1 MSNAINTLSA
11 VVAALKAAASFADR
25 VADVRASLP
34 ARVIADRDALVAAL
48 RPGVAKFYGIGFD
61 AAYGA
66 TGKFVTDDEQLSMAA
81 RTALSKLAR
90 AVQGV
95 SVAHTSEPAKLRVKA
110 QERAAYEAFLA
121 ACGGDAKRMA
131 AVIKACKA

>member
-1 MSNAINTLSA
+1 MSSIINTA
-11 VVAALKAAASFADR
+11 VINACKAAAGFNER
-25 VADVRASLP
+25 VVTLRGMLSADVISDN
-34 ARVIADRDALVAAL
+34 VALVAAL

-61 AAYGA
+61 ASYGKS
-66 TGKFVTDDEQLSMAA
+66 GKFVTDDESLSMAA

-90 AVQGV
+90 AVTGPV
-95 SVAHTSEPAKLRVKA
+95 VHEREAVKVRVAKV
-110 QERAAYEAFLA
+110 ERDAYTAFLA